1 MALRDLNGK
10 VLLEVGIESLCHPEW
25 QPIGVNLEG
34 TPIEMAQNPRPD
46 PARKRLSV
54 EFGLRL
60 ANDRQTPVGYLTA
73 VFDLYRVHDLIVNAR
88 ILKRSGEVL
97 LAYLDQ
103 DQVVYLF
110 PPRHLAG
117 KSRSCAGR
125 GPSHGARLR
134 GQDGAME
141 SWIIMASGSAGGV
154 SSRA

>member
-1 MALRDLNGK
+1 
-10 VLLEVGIESLCHPEW
+10 VHPEW
-25 QPIGVNLEG
+25 QPIAVNLEG

-88 ILKRSGEVL
+88 ILKRSGQVL

-103 DQVVYLF
+103 AQVVYLF
-110 PPRHLAG
+110 PPHHLVG
-117 KSRSCAGR
+117 KSRSSHRLRTLPWRSHCAGKTAQWKA
-125 GPSHGARLR
+125 PMIA
-134 GQDGAME
+134 A
-141 SWIIMASGSAGGV
+141 
-154 SSRA
+154 